1 MSIVTTHTSTTLY
14 ATARSGTKVTD
25 ISIVASFT
33 TISAEDVASAIRYYG
48 SSLSSASSSLAYHHK
63 LAYVNTGV
71 GSLALGLS
79 FLILLP
85 GLIIAWVLLNKRLR
99 KLQQLEA
106 QVAALSQRL
115 AASSA
120 SIDQKADLGA
130 VPYPINNAH

>member
-1 MSIVTTHTSTTLY
+1 MTITTTRTSTTLY
-14 ATARSGTKVTD
+14 ATARHGSTVSD
-25 ISIVASFT
+25 LSIVASFT
-33 TISAEDVASAIRYYG
+33 TVPASDLVSAIQYYG
-48 SSLSSASSSLAYHHK
+48 SSLSSASSSLAYHHT
-63 LAYVNTGV
+63 LAYINTGV
-71 GSLALGLS
+71 GSAALGLS

-130 VPYPINNAH
+130 VPHLANNSH